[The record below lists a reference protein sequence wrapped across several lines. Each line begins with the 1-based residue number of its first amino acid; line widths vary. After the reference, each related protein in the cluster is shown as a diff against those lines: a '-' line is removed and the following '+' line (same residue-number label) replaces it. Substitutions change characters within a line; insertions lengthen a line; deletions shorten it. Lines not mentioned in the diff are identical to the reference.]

1 MSNFGG
7 VNAMKTKYES
17 AFSEVL
23 QLIQR
28 ENNDIRDFKEQWSKE
43 INNSSVVYLGDYR
56 YLQHSS
62 FINTNE
68 KRVSKVIEKIATDL
82 AMSLHSGSFCLYPI
96 REDYKKYHESEQIIS
111 RPFQLVLN
119 DEGMKKGVVFSL
131 SRDIGKYSRRFLNGE
146 YDIDALII
154 VVLSVPTGEHY
165 KVLITE
171 VNEFN
176 ARTNPPT
183 MIERTTIKEFWIK
196 HFGIEE
202 YNMLIEELN
211 IFNQKAKEMVGFNT
225 VAVPTEGAINKFKEK
240 IGTEIIN
247 FDYEKN
253 IPDTV
258 YEKQIKI
265 IKDNY
270 FQRGLWKAMI
280 GNAPYALSFITSE
293 WYYTMYQ
300 LTENLDLTNVAA
312 GYLKSIEQLL
322 FAVIELSKGTGITI
336 QSKEG
341 IIEYTEDTEDVVYTT
356 LHALEKVIDCN
367 KKLLDVNRFAKQ
379 YLVDMLDEWRE
390 KHRNGYF
397 HKDNLQSVKTLKE
410 IRETAFQLYFL
421 ILGSCSIDEEQ
432 FEILGIE

>member
-1 MSNFGG
+1 
-7 VNAMKTKYES
+7 MKKMYEI

-23 QLIQR
+23 QLIKK
-28 ENNDIRDFKEQWSKE
+28 ENSDLRNYKEQWAKTK
-43 INNSSVVYLGDYR
+43 NDTSVVYLGDYR

-68 KRVSKVIEKIATDL
+68 FRASKAIERIATDL
-82 AMSLHSGSFCLYPI
+82 AMDLYGDLFCLYPI
-96 REDYKKYHESEQIIS
+96 REAYKKLPESEQRKT
-111 RPFQLVLN
+111 RPFQLILNEKGTKKGIAFALN
-119 DEGMKKGVVFSL
+119 DKIRE
-131 SRDIGKYSRRFLNGE
+131 YSKNFINGE

-165 KVLITE
+165 KELITE
-171 VNEFN
+171 INDFN
-176 ARTNPPT
+176 AKTNPPT

-196 HFGIEE
+196 YFGIDE

-225 VAVPTEGAINKFKEK
+225 VAVPTESAINKFKEK
-240 IGTEIIN
+240 IGEEIIN
-247 FDYEKN
+247 FDYEKS
-253 IPDTV
+253 IPNTV
-258 YEKQIKI
+258 YEKQIEI
-265 IKDNY
+265 IKENY

-280 GNAPYALSFITSE
+280 GSAPYALSFITSE

-336 QSKEG
+336 QSKAG
-341 IIEYTEDTEDVVYTT
+341 VIEYTEDTEDVVYTT
-356 LHALEKVIDCN
+356 LYALEKVIDCN
-367 KKLLDVNRFAKQ
+367 RKLLDVNRYAKQ
-379 YLVDMLDEWRE
+379 YLIDTLVEWRE

-397 HKDNLQSVKTLKE
+397 HKENLQSVKKLKE

-421 ILGSCSIDEEQ
+421 ILGSCSISEEQ
-432 FEILGIE
+432 FAILGIDK